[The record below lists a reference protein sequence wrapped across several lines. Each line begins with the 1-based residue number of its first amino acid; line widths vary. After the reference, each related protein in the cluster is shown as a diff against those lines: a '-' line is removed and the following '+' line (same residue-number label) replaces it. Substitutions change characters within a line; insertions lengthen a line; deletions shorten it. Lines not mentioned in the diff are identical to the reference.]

1 MVILVS
7 RWVRPLRAGI
17 GATPHRCADAA
28 SERSRSGLSPAV
40 MSICPVTSVPTP
52 GSVARGQETP
62 NSDIDLLVDL
72 RMDTGLFPL
81 VALRGELERLLE
93 ARIDLVP
100 ADSLKGRVRQD
111 VLRDAVNL

>member
-1 MVILVS
+1 
-7 RWVRPLRAGI
+7 VRAKRTEIKRLSAKAGVTNLR
-17 GATPHRCADAA
+17 
-28 SERSRSGLSPAV
+28 V
-40 MSICPVTSVPTP
+40 F

-72 RMDTGLFPL
+72 RTDTGLFPL

-100 ADSLKGRVRQD
+100 ADSLKSRVRQD
-111 VLRDAVNL
+111 VLRDAVSL